1 MNALIEAHNVSLA
14 LRGKPVLDDVSV
26 TIQPRDF
33 LTIVGPNGA
42 GKTTLLRCLLGAVR
56 PDDGRVE
63 RNVGL
68 RIGYVPQRFSADTR
82 MPLDVGTFLRL
93 GKRAAAQEVG
103 EISAELGIEPLHQRG
118 LAALSGGELQR
129 VLLARA
135 LLGAPQLLILDE
147 PTHSLDLAG
156 RLEFYQHLERVYDR
170 HELGIVMVEHDLPL
184 VMTRT
189 REVICLNQHVCCS
202 GRPRQVAQDPAFRAL
217 FGSDLAQL
225 VSVYRH
231 VHGLSHDG

>member
-1 MNALIEAHNVSLA
+1 MNALIEAHHISLA
-14 LRGKPVLDDVSV
+14 LRGKSVLDDVSV
-26 TIQPRDF
+26 AIEPRDF

-42 GKTTLLRCLLGAVR
+42 GKTTLLRCLLGVVR
-56 PDDGRVE
+56 PDNGRIK
-63 RNVGL
+63 RSAGL
-68 RIGYVPQRFSADTR
+68 RIGYVPQRFSKDER
-82 MPLDVGTFLRL
+82 MPLDVGGFLRL
-93 GKRAAAQEVG
+93 GKRAAMREVG
-103 EISAELGIEPLHQRG
+103 SISAELGISPLHKRP

-170 HELGIVMVEHDLPL
+170 HQLGIVMVEHDLPL

-189 REVICLNQHVCCS
+189 REVICLNQHVCCH
-202 GRPRQVAQDPAFRAL
+202 GKPRQVAQDPAFRAL
-217 FGSDLAQL
+217 FGADLAQL